1 MPITHSIKEVL
12 LLAIKQENK
21 ILIAVMIG
29 SFLTP
34 FCGSSINLSLPDIGR
49 EFIVGTSALSW
60 IIEIFLMTCAICV
73 LPMGQL
79 SNRIGKRTVYLMG
92 TGGFAVVSFLIHFT
106 NSIEM
111 LLGLRILQGVCA
123 AMIFATGTAIVAQ
136 AYPVEKRGRAMGL
149 VASIVYIGLAI
160 GPVVGGFL
168 NFHFG
173 WRSVFY
179 FIAILGAFAF
189 LCTMLWM
196 KENWK
201 LTSEGHLN
209 TGSILLYSS
218 TLILVMY
225 GLSEIVNQWWAKY
238 MLFVGIV
245 AGVIYVW
252 HEARVEKPLIPVRI
266 FLENKTFAFSNL
278 AAMLNYSATFAI
290 GFLLSLYL
298 QMIMGFDSA
307 TAGLV
312 LLTQSIIMSVLSPV
326 TGALSDRYGSA
337 ILASIGMAV
346 IACGLLVILYG
357 THEESL
363 MIIIV
368 SLIIIGIGFAMF
380 SAPNNNAIMSSV
392 PPKYFSFAS
401 SVIGTVRLFG
411 QVFSMAV
418 VASILS
424 RAVDGAVPGSAELLL
439 SNIQY
444 AFVVFTVF
452 CVVGVIPSM
461 IRNR

>member
-1 MPITHSIKEVL
+1 MALKE
-12 LLAIKQENK
+12 ENK

-34 FCGSSINLSLPDIGR
+34 FCGSSITLSLPDMGR
-49 EFIVGTSALSW
+49 EFLVGTSALSW
-60 IIEIFLMTCAICV
+60 IIEIFLITCAICV

-79 SNRIGKRTVYLMG
+79 ANRIGKRSVYLMG

-111 LLGLRILQGVCA
+111 LMGLRILQGVCA

-149 VASIVYIGLAI
+149 VASVVYIGLAV

-168 NFHFG
+168 NYQFG
-173 WRSVFY
+173 WRSIFY
-179 FIAILGAFAF
+179 FIAVLGTIAF
-189 LCTMLWM
+189 LLTLAWM

-201 LTSEGHLN
+201 LASEGHLN
-209 TGSILLYSS
+209 GFSILLYGS

-238 MLFVGIV
+238 ALLAGLVVGAVYI
-245 AGVIYVW
+245 W
-252 HEARVEKPLIPVRI
+252 HEAKVEKPLIPVRI

-298 QMIMGFDSA
+298 QMIMGYDSA
-307 TAGLV
+307 SAGLV
-312 LLTQSIIMSVLSPV
+312 LLTQSIVMSVLSPV

-337 ILASIGMAV
+337 LLASIGMAV
-346 IACGLLVILYG
+346 IAAGLVVILYG
-357 THEESL
+357 THIGS
-363 MIIIV
+363 MAIIIT
-368 SLIIIGIGFAMF
+368 SLIIIGVGFAMF

-411 QVFSMAV
+411 QVFSMAI

-424 RAVDGAVPGSAELLL
+424 RTVAGMAPGTSELLL
-439 SNIQY
+439 VNIQY
-444 AFVVFTVF
+444 SFIVFTVF
-452 CVVGVIPSM
+452 CAVGVIPSM

>member
-1 MPITHSIKEVL
+1 MELKE
-12 LLAIKQENK
+12 ENK

-34 FCGSSINLSLPDIGR
+34 FCGSSINLSLPDIGN
-49 EFIVGTSALSW
+49 EFLVSTSALSW
-60 IIEIFLMTCAICV
+60 IIEIFLMTCAIFV

-79 SNRIGKRTVYLMG
+79 SNRIGKKTVYLMG
-92 TGGFAVVSFLIHFT
+92 TGGFAIVSFLIHFT

-111 LLGLRILQGVCA
+111 LLILRVLQGICS

-136 AYPVEKRGRAMGL
+136 AYPLERRGRAMGL
-149 VASIVYIGLAI
+149 VASVVYIGLSI

-168 NFHFG
+168 NYHFG
-173 WRSVFY
+173 WRSIFY
-179 FIAILGAFAF
+179 FIAILGAVAF
-189 LCTMLWM
+189 GMTVLWM

-201 LTSEGHLN
+201 LESEGHLN
-209 TGSILLYSS
+209 SLSIALYAS

-238 MLFVGIV
+238 VLFLGIIVGL
-245 AGVIYVW
+245 IYIW

-266 FLENKTFAFSNL
+266 FLENKVFAFSNIS
-278 AAMLNYSATFAI
+278 AMLNYSATFAI

-307 TAGLV
+307 SAGLV
-312 LLTQSIIMSVLSPV
+312 LLVQSIIMSVLSPV

-337 ILASIGMAV
+337 VLASVGMAV
-346 IACGLLVILYG
+346 ISVGLVIMVYG
-357 THEESL
+357 THEAAL
-363 MIIIV
+363 AVIIG
-368 SLIIIGIGFAMF
+368 SLIVIGLGFAMF

-401 SVIGTVRLFG
+401 SVIGTVRLLG
-411 QVFSMAV
+411 QVLSMAIV
-418 VASILS
+418 VSILS
-424 RAVDGAVPGSAELLL
+424 RTVVGLAPGSKELLL

-444 AFVVFTVF
+444 ALIVFTVF
-452 CVVGVIPSM
+452 CVIGIVPSM